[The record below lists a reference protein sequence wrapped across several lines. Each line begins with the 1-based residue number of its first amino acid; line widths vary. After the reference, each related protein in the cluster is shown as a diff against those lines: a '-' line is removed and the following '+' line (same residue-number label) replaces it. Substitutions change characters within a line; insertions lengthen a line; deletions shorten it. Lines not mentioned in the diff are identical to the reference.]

1 MTLGQ
6 ISSPTWLTRVVRCF
20 PSGIPRNG
28 SVECH
33 KLFPVLQSGNV
44 EGGDHEVQEDMNEM
58 ENKVVKSS
66 LLNRKDEL
74 DERKCHVS
82 VGEDRIESDEAQLE
96 SAR

>member
-1 MTLGQ
+1 
-6 ISSPTWLTRVVRCF
+6 
-20 PSGIPRNG
+20 
-28 SVECH
+28 
-33 KLFPVLQSGNV
+33 
-44 EGGDHEVQEDMNEM
+44 MNEM